1 MSCLPPLT
9 DAEWPDAIAD
19 LRTGFAGALN
29 VYRVMAHHPALL
41 RAWTDLRAHVVQ
53 GSSLTPKQSEVVILR
68 TGVRRQSDYEW
79 VHHVVR
85 GFDCDLSMAR
95 IAALRGALD
104 GIEPADRLLAKAVDA
119 LIDENALP
127 RTIQDALIDSVGVQG
142 MLDVIA
148 TVGFYT
154 TLSYLLKSFETPVDV
169 RVAERFAA
177 IIRSDNCGE
186 SDRAGSTLG

>member
-1 MSCLPPLT
+1 MSRLPPLT
-9 DAEWPDAIAD
+9 DAEWPDALAN

-53 GSSLTPKQSEVVILR
+53 DSSLTPQQSEVVILR
-68 TGVRRQSDYEW
+68 TGVRRQSHYEW

-85 GFDCDLSMAR
+85 GYDCDLSLAR
-95 IAALRGALD
+95 IAALRGPLD
-104 GIEPADRLLAKAVDA
+104 GIEPADRLLAEAVDA

-127 RTIQDALIDSVGVQG
+127 RPLQDALIAAAGVHG

-154 TLSYLLKSFETPVDV
+154 TLSYLLKSFETPVDG
-169 RVAERFAA
+169 RVAERFTA
-177 IIRSDNCGE
+177 ITRSEGGGDL
-186 SDRAGSTLG
+186 DRAG

>member
-1 MSCLPPLT
+1 MSRLPPLT
-9 DAEWPDAIAD
+9 DAGWPPAIAD
-19 LRTGFAGALN
+19 MRAGFAGALN

-53 GSSLTPKQSEVVILR
+53 GSSLNPQQSEVVILR
-68 TGVRRQSDYEW
+68 TGVRRQSHYEW

-85 GFDCDLSMAR
+85 GFDCDLSLAR
-95 IAALRGALD
+95 IAALRGPPD
-104 GIEPADRLLAKAVDA
+104 GMEPTDRVLASAVDA
-119 LIDENALP
+119 LINENALP
-127 RTIQDALIDSVGVQG
+127 RIVQDALIGAVGVQG
-142 MLDVIA
+142 LLDVIA

-177 IIRSDNCGE
+177 IADSGHYGDL
-186 SDRAGSTLG
+186 DRADP